1 MPSDVRSILNLEVP
15 VLVLLGERRVRVA
28 EVTSWFPG
36 AIVELPKQSEE
47 ELQILVNNKVVGTG
61 VAVKVGENFGVRVT
75 YIGDLKNRIQA
86 LGAGDTVV
94 EPDADD
100 ASAPSTQLIEQA

>member
-94 EPDADD
+94 APAADD

>member
-75 YIGDLKNRIQA
+75 YIGDIKNRIHA
-86 LGAGDTVV
+86 LGAGEDPAPTA
-94 EPDADD
+94 EEDG
-100 ASAPSTQLIEQA
+100 STPSTQLVEQA

>member
-47 ELQILVNNKVVGTG
+47 ELQILVNNKVIGSG

-86 LGAGDTVV
+86 LGADQQAA
-94 EPDADD
+94 EPATDLPTD
-100 ASAPSTQLIEQA
+100 PQLVEQA